1 MTSELQRVAQELVA
15 CLDQMPSVAAALVE
29 RARKCRDASGYLAG
43 LSSGDPHLQAAVH
56 YLDAA
61 ANDCEKAA
69 DDALTANRQA
79 RDWAMSMVGTMTSG
93 GRGSAAPRQM
103 TTRRNARHNPELP
116 KAVVERNLG
125 KLPERQPKD
134 KTRGIWVGP
143 DGVEYPL
150 VSGKNDQYYRKADE
164 LAKEL
169 DIPPPMATSHVELK
183 FAMFMR
189 ERGLKNES
197 IVINNPPCSEG
208 GLSCN
213 TLLKDFLPA
222 GARLTIYAPG
232 FKQTYPIINEDSE

>member
-1 MTSELQRVAQELVA
+1 
-15 CLDQMPSVAAALVE
+15 MPSVAAALAE
-29 RARKCRDASGYLAG
+29 RARKCRDASGFLAG
-43 LSSGDPHLQAAVH
+43 LSSGDPRLQAAVH

-61 ANDCEKAA
+61 AEACATAA
-69 DDALTANRQA
+69 DDAMAANRQA
-79 RDWAMSMVGTMTSG
+79 RDWATSMVGNVTSG
-93 GRGSAAPRQM
+93 GPGLTAGRQM
-103 TTRRNARHNPELP
+103 VSRRQARHDPELP
-116 KAVVERNLG
+116 KAVVERNLQ

-183 FAMFMR
+183 FALFMR
-189 ERGLKNES
+189 ERRLTNES
-197 IVINNPPCSEG
+197 IVINNPPCNEG
-208 GLSCN
+208 ALSCDN
-213 TLLKDFLPA
+213 LLKDFLPE

-232 FKQTYPIINEDSE
+232 FKRTYPIINEDSE